1 MQFSLNQAVFIA
13 GLTAGVATAGTA
25 SAAVLTSSVTP
36 ISNTTI
42 AVDDEGTVD
51 WAVWAAGNTTTGAP
65 SASSPTGVAIS
76 NVTSDGTLKDV
87 GGSATVAYTYGGATA
102 DNRSLSTPLESPDSY
117 LEFQVFGDVLTE
129 TVVRVY
135 AGAYR
140 AALDFSASL
149 AGTDPIVI
157 DDAIVNDTTK
167 NVAVFELTFT
177 PDVATDPLTVRLTQD
192 NRTGVSSHV
201 FLEAVTVSTNVVPE
215 PASLALMGI
224 GGLLMARRPRHGT
237 SESR

>member
-25 SAAVLTSSVTP
+25 SAAVLTGSVTP

-51 WAVWAAGNTTTGAP
+51 WAVWAAGDTTTGAP

-76 NVTSDGTLKDV
+76 NATSSGEMQNV
-87 GGSATVAYTYGGATA
+87 GGSTSVAYTYGGTTA
-102 DNRSLSTPLESPDSY
+102 DNRTLSTPLENAGSY
-117 LEFQVFGDVLTE
+117 LEVQVFGLPAVE

-149 AGTDPIVI
+149 AGAATVAFE
-157 DDAIVNDTTK
+157 DAIVTDNIK
-167 NVAVFELTFT
+167 AVGLFELTFT
-177 PDVATDPLTVRLTQD
+177 PDAAGDPLTIRLTQD
-192 NRTGVSSHV
+192 NRFGSASHV
-201 FLEAVTVSTNVVPE
+201 FLEAVTVSANEVPE

-237 SESR
+237 SESL